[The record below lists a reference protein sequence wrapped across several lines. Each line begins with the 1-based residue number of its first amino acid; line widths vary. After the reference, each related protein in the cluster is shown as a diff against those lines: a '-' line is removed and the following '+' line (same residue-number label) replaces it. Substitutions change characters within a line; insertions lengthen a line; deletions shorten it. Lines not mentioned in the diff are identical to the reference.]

1 MSRDPEGVRERILDA
16 GVRLLRE
23 SGIRALS
30 GAQVAK
36 LAGLSQS
43 HLTYYFPRRTD
54 LLVAVGRHS
63 LGTVVEQLRGFF
75 NASESPL
82 GDQAVRDRV
91 RRLLRAQMEDRART
105 RMMLGL
111 LVESQDEPAL
121 RAVLRENS
129 GFHRGAAALALGR
142 TADHPDVD
150 IVLATLWGLGIQ
162 QLLYD
167 DDEGTRART
176 ERILRR
182 VGQWIDAAPDPSGN
196 EIQRR

>member
-1 MSRDPEGVRERILDA
+1 
-16 GVRLLRE
+16 
-23 SGIRALS
+23 
-30 GAQVAK
+30 
-36 LAGLSQS
+36 
-43 HLTYYFPRRTD
+43 
-54 LLVAVGRHS
+54 
-63 LGTVVEQLRGFF
+63 
-75 NASESPL
+75 
-82 GDQAVRDRV
+82 
-91 RRLLRAQMEDRART
+91 MEDRART

-162 QLLYD
+162 QLMYD
-167 DDEGTRART
+167 DDEATRVRT

-182 VGQWIDAAPDPSGN
+182 LGQWIDAAPDPSGN
-196 EIQRR
+196 EGQRR